1 MQGPSAPN
9 RSDDTL
15 ITRTRQQGNTAK
27 SVIKHAREITVEK
40 RRMILMFLCIIITYF
55 IIIILLLL
63 DINKTS
69 VLYRITVAVIL

>member
-27 SVIKHAREITVEK
+27 SVIKHAREITVE
-40 RRMILMFLCIIITYF
+40 ILMFLCIIITYF